1 MENGIQGKVLVD
13 FVIDE
18 KGKVQDVKVVKG
30 VDELLDAEAVRVVS
44 SSPNWK
50 PAQVRGKKVKCQ
62 MTIYVEFKLER
73 RNK

>member
-1 MENGIQGKVLVD
+1 M
-13 FVIDE
+13 
-18 KGKVQDVKVVKG
+18 VKG

-44 SSPNWK
+44 ASPNWK
-50 PAQVRGKKVKCQ
+50 PAQVRGKKVKCH